1 MRHIKFIALLS
12 IILIATLT
20 SCREAPT
27 NGDLDAQWQLTS
39 ITINSTGETIEPDGK
54 YFCIYRELIQLS
66 NGGSIITTGC
76 LAVKDNIMSIDFPM
90 ITSPEEIERLA
101 SWGIGTNK
109 PSFEI
114 VSLNSRHMVLKS
126 DYSTITLRCF

>member
-1 MRHIKFIALLS
+1 MRHIKFATLLS
-12 IILIATLT
+12 ILILSMLT

-66 NGGSIITTGC
+66 NGGGIITTGR
-76 LAVKDNIMSIDFPM
+76 LVVKDNIMSIDFPM
-90 ITSPEEIERLA
+90 ITTPEEIGRLA
-101 SWGIGTNK
+101 PWGIDTNK
-109 PSFEI
+109 PQFEI

-126 DYSTITLRCF
+126 GYSTITLRSF

>member
-1 MRHIKFIALLS
+1 MRHIKFATLLS
-12 IILIATLT
+12 ILILSMLT

-66 NGGSIITTGC
+66 NGGGIITTGR
-76 LAVKDNIMSIDFPM
+76 LVVKDNIMSIDFPM
-90 ITSPEEIERLA
+90 ITPPEEIGRLA
-101 SWGIGTNK
+101 QQTA
-109 PSFEI
+109 
-114 VSLNSRHMVLKS
+114 V
-126 DYSTITLRCF
+126 